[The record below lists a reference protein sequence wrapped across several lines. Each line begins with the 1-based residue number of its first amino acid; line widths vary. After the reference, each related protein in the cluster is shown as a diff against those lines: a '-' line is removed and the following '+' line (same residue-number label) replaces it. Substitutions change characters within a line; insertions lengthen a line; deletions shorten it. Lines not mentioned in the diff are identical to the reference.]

1 MALYV
6 EELGVPLIDPKEQSH
21 TPEKKKQ
28 HSHHKFPFQ
37 TLHFTQEEITAFI
50 SI

>member
-21 TPEKKKQ
+21 TPEKKTT
-28 HSHHKFPFQ
+28 
-37 TLHFTQEEITAFI
+37 TLTP
-50 SI
+50 